1 LDTANVVFKGT
12 YYTGLVAFANGEPF
26 TGTTID
32 APGEVRNAE
41 GYIFFGE
48 PNPSG
53 LMGYAMIRGTLRAEI
68 SDYNVGVVKLR
79 QGIGKLNQDGSCC
92 ADTNDGNPPWEA
104 YPYDNLAGKTIYE
117 LGCWLTSLSMALNS
131 EGIHLVP
138 TSYCGP
144 PLTAPAACP
153 GPVLVPNDPGS
164 LNTFVR
170 KPSMQYGYDSNG
182 NIDVND
188 VVYAL
193 SQPSALNKANL
204 QFNASYYDCPVSSSC
219 TAAEDY
225 LAGALQQGH
234 PVIVGVEEPPAVGC
248 DQFPCHFVLVWG
260 KRNGEWLI
268 ADPWPTIPSATVPT
282 PRLKLSDWGHYATRG
297 YLSDPPN
304 SAGLEVTT
312 PSAVELLL
320 TGPTGQ
326 RTGYEPTTGAIVQD
340 TGAYF
345 VDSVVDAAETG
356 FATKPSRFVLV
367 PQPADGQYSLEVTGL
382 KLGTYSVNVQGYS
395 QDGSIQPAVTLTGIA
410 GPSSTSNLNIAF
422 DTAPGATPTAVRSA
436 TAASALADVR
446 NSLRLGLI
454 TKEGIARSLSLQI
467 QVASWFAAFRDCR
480 DAIGALRA
488 FQHEVGAQTGKTID
502 PAAALVLTEDAAYL
516 IAHCGSGCLR

>member
-1 LDTANVVFKGT
+1 LPTAVIQNTALSATPYAGDV
-12 YYTGLVAFANGEPF
+12 GLQAYPF
-26 TGTTID
+26 TGTVSD
-32 APGEVRNAE
+32 PGEVPLGLDNSIMDVR
-41 GYIFFGE
+41 FGLD
-48 PNPSG
+48 G
-53 LMGYAMIRGTLRAEI
+53 LAIIRGTLRVEV
-68 SDYNVGVVKLR
+68 SDYNATVVKLR
-79 QGIGKLNQDGSCC
+79 QGIGKRNEDGSCC
-92 ADTNDGNPPWEA
+92 VGTNDGNPPWEGN
-104 YPYDNLAGKTIYE
+104 PYDNLPGGTIYHW
-117 LGCWLTSLSMALNS
+117 GCWLTSLSMALNS

-144 PLTAPAACP
+144 PLTDPAMCP
-153 GPVLVPNDPGS
+153 SPVLVPNDPGS
-164 LNTFVR
+164 LNTFVS
-170 KPSMQYGYDSNG
+170 KPSMQYGYDANN
-182 NIDVND
+182 NIDIDN

-193 SQPSALNKANL
+193 SQPSALKNKTNL

-219 TAAEDY
+219 TAAEDF

-234 PVIVGVEEPPAVGC
+234 PVIVGVGEPAAVGC

-268 ADPWPTIPSATVPT
+268 ADPWPTIPSATVP

-320 TGPTGQ
+320 IGPTGQ

-382 KLGTYSVNVQGYS
+382 KLGTYAVNVQGYL
-395 QDGSIQPAVTLTGIA
+395 QDGSIQPTVTLAGIA
-410 GPSSTSNLNIAF
+410 GPASTSNFNVQL
-422 DTAPGATPTAVRSA
+422 TMTPGGVSTVVRSP
-436 TAASALADVR
+436 TPASALNDLN
-446 NSLRLGLI
+446 NSLSLGLI
-454 TKEGIARSLSLQI
+454 KNRLIALSLSILLHNAETAQARGNCWGSRDI
-467 QVASWFAAFRDCR
+467 LRLFMAEVKAVEGKVIAPLAAQV
-480 DAIGALRA
+480 L
-488 FQHEVGAQTGKTID
+488 
-502 PAAALVLTEDAAYL
+502 LEDAAYL